1 MVTVKLSARPVLR
14 HNGRQCRWHKRRP
27 RGNAPKVDADNER
40 PMETITMRHA
50 HSIQAAVASLLALG
64 IAMQSPAQVPPAA
77 PALEKC
83 YGVAKA
89 GQNDCATAKHG
100 CATLA
105 KADRDPED
113 WKMVATGTCEKLG
126 GKREPVK
133 KS

>member
-1 MVTVKLSARPVLR
+1 MVTVKLVGRALRGDNPVQ
-14 HNGRQCRWHKRRP
+14 RQC
-27 RGNAPKVDADNER
+27 
-40 PMETITMRHA
+40 MEKFTMDQSHTIRTA
-50 HSIQAAVASLLALG
+50 IAGLLALG
-64 IAMQSPAQVPPAA
+64 LATPSLAQNPLPAEAT
-77 PALEKC
+77 EKC

>member
-1 MVTVKLSARPVLR
+1 
-14 HNGRQCRWHKRRP
+14 
-27 RGNAPKVDADNER
+27 
-40 PMETITMRHA
+40 MRHA

-64 IAMQSPAQVPPAA
+64 IATQSPAQAPPAA
-77 PALEKC
+77 PAMEKC

-89 GQNDCATAKHG
+89 GQNDCATAKHS
-100 CATLA
+100 CAALA